1 MTLDGASAEML
12 LSADTTWAF
21 KGLVVARRGTTQECA
36 AYEINGLIEYDDGAG
51 ASSLLASTVTAIH
64 EDVAGW
70 NVTIAANTTGLRINA
85 VGAASS
91 NINWVASVQTV
102 QTTNATEYY

>member
-1 MTLDGASAEML
+1 ML
-12 LSADTTWAF
+12 KDLESNH
-21 KGLVVARRGTTQECA
+21 K
-36 AYEINGLIEYDDGAG
+36 IEYDDGAG